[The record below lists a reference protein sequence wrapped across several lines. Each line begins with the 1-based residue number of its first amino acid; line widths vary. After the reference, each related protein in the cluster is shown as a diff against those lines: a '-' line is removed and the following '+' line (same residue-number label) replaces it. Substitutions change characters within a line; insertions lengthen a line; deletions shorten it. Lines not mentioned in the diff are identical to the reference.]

1 MNAERLEL
9 GELKPDICAY
19 KMGTVSSGITDFSS
33 IEVHIEVK
41 LSVGDDPFND
51 DEQKPFEPITNTSRD
66 TRNQIISYAV
76 AQLALQFRTHIF
88 SVIIIKDRA
97 RLIRWDRAGAVVTAA
112 FPYCHVHSELVDF
125 FRRYGLLDTKLRGV
139 DESVQQPSELE
150 ATQARDILNLPPH
163 NPLVKLAVHDAA
175 DQGIK
180 YYIGPKPEMLRHAS
194 PTGRCTRT
202 FIAHDVQTGRKV
214 FVKDTWRID
223 LPVMEKE
230 GEVYEALK
238 QANVSHIAPFILG
251 ADVSDHHTRTQAYVG
266 KEWAHRDPKA
276 KDLRPHQQY
285 RLVLGVV
292 ARSLT
297 SFNSSLELVNA
308 IADALQGRYM
318 FTS

>member
-1 MNAERLEL
+1 MNAIQKSTRRKLRLVNTSAHPDMNAERLEL

-175 DQGIK
+175 DQGI
-180 YYIGPKPEMLRHAS
+180 
-194 PTGRCTRT
+194 
-202 FIAHDVQTGRKV
+202 
-214 FVKDTWRID
+214 
-223 LPVMEKE
+223 
-230 GEVYEALK
+230 
-238 QANVSHIAPFILG
+238 
-251 ADVSDHHTRTQAYVG
+251 
-266 KEWAHRDPKA
+266 
-276 KDLRPHQQY
+276 
-285 RLVLGVV
+285 
-292 ARSLT
+292 
-297 SFNSSLELVNA
+297 
-308 IADALQGRYM
+308 
-318 FTS
+318 